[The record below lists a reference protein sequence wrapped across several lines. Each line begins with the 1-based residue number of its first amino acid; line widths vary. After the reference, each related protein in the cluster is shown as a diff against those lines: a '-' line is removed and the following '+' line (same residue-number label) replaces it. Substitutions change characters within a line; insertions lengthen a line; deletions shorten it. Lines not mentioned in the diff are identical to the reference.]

1 MPEPLELEEPQ
12 VIITPPPRR
21 PYLLHLL
28 LFLLT
33 IFTTLIVG
41 ARMQE
46 SFNHGQPLFFADEH
60 LFPWRWALA
69 DPRRLLMGI
78 PFSASLLAILFAHEM
93 GHYLLAIRNRVYATL
108 PYFIP
113 APTPIGTF
121 GAFIQIKSRFPSRQ
135 ALFDVGIG
143 GPIAGFV
150 VAVPITMLG
159 LMLSHPLP
167 VGTDPEIGYPLIF
180 HALEFLLPHST
191 SLNYLLPHPVAIAAW
206 VGMLATTLNLMPGGQ
221 LDGGHLLY
229 ALSPALHARITRW
242 TAAALLPLAIFFWSG
257 WLIWAAAL
265 LITRRHPPVSH
276 YPELAP
282 TRRILAFV
290 ALLIF
295 VLTFLPAPFTGG
307 SFWEMFHG

>member
-1 MPEPLELEEPQ
+1 MPEPFEPEAQ
-12 VIITPPPRR
+12 VIITRPYRR
-21 PYLLHLL
+21 PYFLHLL

-41 ARMQE
+41 ARMQD
-46 SFNHGQPLFFADEH
+46 SFDHGQSLFFTDEH

-69 DPRRLLMGI
+69 DPHRLVLGI

-93 GHYLLAIRNRVYATL
+93 GHFILAVRNRVYATL
-108 PYFIP
+108 PFFIP

-121 GAFIQIKSRFPSRQ
+121 GAFIQIKSPFQSRQ
-135 ALFDVGIG
+135 ALFDIGIG

-150 VAVPITMLG
+150 VAVPVTMLG

-191 SLNYLLPHPVAIAAW
+191 SLNHLLPHPVAIAAW

-221 LDGGHLLY
+221 LDGGHMLFAINPRLHY
-229 ALSPALHARITRW
+229 WATRGVALALV
-242 TAAALLPLAIFFWSG
+242 PLAIFFWSG

-265 LITRRHPPVSH
+265 LATRRHPPVPY
-276 YPELAP
+276 YPELEP
-282 TRRILAFV
+282 SRRVLALV

-295 VLTFLPAPFTGG
+295 VLTFLPAPFAGG
-307 SFWEMFHG
+307 SFWGMFRG